1 MRKLFLLFALLL
13 CMAGNGQ
20 TTIKWDYPVKPG
32 SKEWKKLDSYSE
44 RLEKCQIPKDVL
56 PHLDTPQLV
65 DLCMEY
71 PFLMNIYVFGDPFYG
86 YDVLF
91 DDFNG
96 IRELFGREDA
106 YECITNAY
114 ADMLGENY
122 VYMKLKVKT
131 PYEIGEYKFLVSFLE
146 LTLGNKKLIAGQD
159 TESKQKAL
167 GLLTDGFEK
176 LLETEEEYN
185 HYYALA
191 NICARENIE
200 SSIKGKKSEYD
211 YKSLLNKSRLGKL
224 GYVDS
229 LISRPIGNYDGR
241 RAYTLTPNGSKVR
254 ILVDRQEFTQEYINS
269 YTSYYQDIFPEAI
282 LLEPSTNIYNCHAYA
297 WHMTEGGFTCWVGEY
312 PEDEYIY
319 MTDGSFI
326 EVDEGPA
333 PRKISYRNKN
343 NKLNEHSAVATN
355 KPGIVISKWGPFP
368 LMEHK
373 TLECPFGD
381 GAELRYY
388 IRATLFRI
396 TGFLPEPGRAST
408 LKLNYNAL
416 NPTWT
421 VSSNLQIISGQG
433 TPEITVKVLSTG
445 TGEISVYQGENLFC
459 TSSIPIGRLDEN
471 LIEAQFGMN
480 NTLYS
485 YHPNRNECTAS
496 YKGNSSILEY
506 DWESTDWRVSPQNA
520 NKSKVILAAKYQPIS
535 NMSTIKVRARNSCGW
550 SNWKLFGCY
559 VNNSMS
565 SYSVKAEN
573 KSIEITRKEDTECDN
588 SVNYSLV
595 NQLSGNVVD
604 SGKISGNGGT
614 INASRHADGLYI
626 LTLTTESGEKIQSEK
641 IILKQR
647 QS

>member
-1 MRKLFLLFALLL
+1 MS
-13 CMAGNGQ
+13 GNGQ

-44 RLEKCQIPKDVL
+44 RLDKCQIPEEVL

-91 DDFNG
+91 HDFNG

-114 ADMLGENY
+114 ADMLDENY

-146 LTLGNKKLIAGQD
+146 LTLGNEKLIAGQD

-200 SSIKGKKSEYD
+200 SSIKGEKSEYD
-211 YKSLLNKSRLGKL
+211 YKSLLNTNLKDIINQSNKTQKATSDDHKVTYIDQGTRG
-224 GYVDS
+224 
-229 LISRPIGNYDGR
+229 LI
-241 RAYTLTPNGSKVR
+241 LTPNGSKVR
-254 ILVDRQEFTQEYINS
+254 CFFDRREFTQSDIIEYNTRTQKL
-269 YTSYYQDIFPEAI
+269 YPNAI
-282 LLEPSTNIYNCHAYA
+282 LKGPSSNTYNCHGYA
-297 WHMTEGGFTCWVGEY
+297 WNMTEEDGIACWIGEY
-312 PEDEYIY
+312 PGDEYAY

-333 PRKISYRNKN
+333 PRKISYRNEDN
-343 NKLNEHSAVATN
+343 RINEHSAVATN
-355 KPGIVISKWGPFP
+355 TPGVVISKWSFGP
-368 LMEHK
+368 LIEHK

-396 TGFLPEPGRAST
+396 TGSLPEPGKTST
-408 LKLNYNAL
+408 LRLNYNAL

-433 TPEITVKVLSTG
+433 TPQITVKVISTG

-471 LIEAQFGMN
+471 LIEAQFGIN

-520 NKSKVILAAKYQPIS
+520 NKSKVMLTAKYQPIS
-535 NMSTIKVRARNSCGW
+535 NMSTIKVRVRNSCGW

-573 KSIEITRKEDTECDN
+573 KSIEITRKEDTECSN

-595 NQLSGNVVD
+595 NQLSGNVAD

-614 INASRHADGLYI
+614 INASKHADGLYI

-641 IILKQR
+641 IILKQ
-647 QS
+647 

>member
-1 MRKLFLLFALLL
+1 
-13 CMAGNGQ
+13 MAGNGQ

-44 RLEKCQIPKDVL
+44 RLDKCQIPDDVL

-71 PFLMNIYVFGDPFYG
+71 PFLLNIYLFGDPFYG

-96 IRELFGREDA
+96 IRELFGRKDA

-114 ADMLGENY
+114 ADMLDENY

-131 PYEIGEYKFLVSFLE
+131 PYEIGEYKFRVSFLE
-146 LTLGNKKLIAGQD
+146 LTLGNEKLIAGQD
-159 TESKQKAL
+159 TESKQNAL

-211 YKSLLNKSRLGKL
+211 YKSLLNTNLKDIINQSNKTQKATSDDHKVTYIDQGTRGF
-224 GYVDS
+224 
-229 LISRPIGNYDGR
+229 I
-241 RAYTLTPNGSKVR
+241 LTPNGSKVR
-254 ILVDRQEFTQEYINS
+254 CFFGRKEHEQSMIEFMDSTIQVQYS
-269 YTSYYQDIFPEAI
+269 YEEF
-282 LLEPSTNIYNCHAYA
+282 LESSSNTYNCHGYA
-297 WHMTEGGFTCWVGEY
+297 WNMTEGGIACWIGEY
-312 PEDEYIY
+312 PRDEYAY

-333 PRKISYRNKN
+333 PRKISYRNADSN
-343 NKLNEHSAVATN
+343 LEHSAVATN
-355 KPGIVISKWGPFP
+355 TPGVFISKWRDGP
-368 LMEHK
+368 LLKHK
-373 TLECPFGD
+373 ALECPYAD

-388 IRATLFRI
+388 IRATLFSI
-396 TGFLPEPGRAST
+396 TGSLPEPGKTST

-433 TPEITVKVLSTG
+433 TPQITVKVLSTG

-459 TSSIPIGRLDEN
+459 TSSIPIGRLDES
-471 LIEAQFGMN
+471 LIEAQFGIN

-496 YKGNSSILEY
+496 YKGNSAILEY
-506 DWESTDWRVSPQNA
+506 EWESTDWRVSPQNA
-520 NKSKVILAAKYQPIS
+520 NKSKVILSAKYQPIS

-565 SYSVKAEN
+565 SYVVRTESKY
-573 KSIEITRKEDTECDN
+573 IDITRKEDTECGN

-595 NQLSGNVVD
+595 NQLSGNVAD

-614 INASRHADGLYI
+614 INAGRHADGLYI

-641 IILKQR
+641 IILKQ
-647 QS
+647 